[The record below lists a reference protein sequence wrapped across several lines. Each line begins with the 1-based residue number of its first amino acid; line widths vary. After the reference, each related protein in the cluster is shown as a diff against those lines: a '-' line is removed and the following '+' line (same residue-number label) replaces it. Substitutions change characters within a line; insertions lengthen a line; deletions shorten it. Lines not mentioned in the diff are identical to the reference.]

1 VEFPAGALKAKKLKE
16 IRLELAYIPSPYQE
30 ETANFTASSGC
41 DGSHTM
47 RTIAA
52 LVTLTVIGGAIPAGI
67 HGLAHLPA
75 ALLVSGAAVLLL
87 LAACILTRVSHAGR
101 DRKERPD
108 PLGPNAAAPEFAL
121 WRTAYAA
128 GPLAPLDGLPRGWLP
143 AGVGRAMARRPGLD
157 RVSSLRSR

>member
-1 VEFPAGALKAKKLKE
+1 
-16 IRLELAYIPSPYQE
+16 
-30 ETANFTASSGC
+30 
-41 DGSHTM
+41 M

-52 LVTLTVIGGAIPAGI
+52 LVTLTAIGGAIPAGI

-87 LAACILTRVSHAGR
+87 LVACIVTRVSHAGR

-121 WRTAYAA
+121 WRTAFAA
-128 GPLAPLDGLPRGWLP
+128 GPLAPLDGLPRVWLP

>member
-1 VEFPAGALKAKKLKE
+1 
-16 IRLELAYIPSPYQE
+16 
-30 ETANFTASSGC
+30 
-41 DGSHTM
+41 M

-52 LVTLTVIGGAIPAGI
+52 LVTLTAIGGAIPAGI

-75 ALLVSGAAVLLL
+75 GLLVSGAAILLL
-87 LAACILTRVSHAGR
+87 LVACISTGRILTRVSHGGR

-128 GPLAPLDGLPRGWLP
+128 GPLAPLDGFPRVWLP

-157 RVSSLRSR
+157 RVSTLRSR